1 MQRANLDLHDFR
13 LPWER
18 KITDRVNET
27 EFERL
32 LRGDVNL
39 VVTPS
44 GQHVVGDT
52 CPLAQDVFSALVVR
66 QRGE

>member
-1 MQRANLDLHDFR
+1 MQRANLDLQDFR

-18 KITDRVNET
+18 KITDGVNET

-44 GQHVVGDT
+44 GQHVFGYT
-52 CPLAQDVFSALVVR
+52 RPLAQDVFGALVIR
-66 QRGE
+66 QRGA

>member
-1 MQRANLDLHDFR
+1 MQRANLDLQDFR

-39 VVTPS
+39 VVTPF
-44 GQHVVGDT
+44 GQHVLGDP
-52 CPLAQDVFSALVVR
+52 CPLAQDVFSALIVR